1 MINHFS
7 KYCWA
12 KIAKYKTANTIL
24 RTLKQ
29 FLTYHGW
36 PEILQ
41 SDNGKEFVNGTIT
54 NYLQSK

>member
-1 MINHFS
+1 M
-7 KYCWA
+7 A

-29 FLTYHGW
+29 FFTYHGC
-36 PEILQ
+36 PEILK
-41 SDNGKEFVNGTIT
+41 SDNGNEFDNDAIT